1 MEDDDEVDV
10 LGDFCLNL
18 EYVQAFVCLLF
29 VLTDIWSQDG
39 FEPIRCRGVSY
50 TEFGIIGRLHAT
62 SLASWKFTSK
72 FLFNVF
78 YIWIQQDL
86 LFSQVWNMPMMD
98 HANEDKNKTL
108 NWENMLH
115 EEKKHFSNSLPMANP
130 PSTTTSAVVA
140 SKVSPIWTKDDVA
153 SLRKGIV
160 SVGVVTDYGRTV

>member
-1 MEDDDEVDV
+1 
-10 LGDFCLNL
+10 
-18 EYVQAFVCLLF
+18 
-29 VLTDIWSQDG
+29 
-39 FEPIRCRGVSY
+39 
-50 TEFGIIGRLHAT
+50 
-62 SLASWKFTSK
+62 
-72 FLFNVF
+72 
-78 YIWIQQDL
+78 
-86 LFSQVWNMPMMD
+86 MPMMD

-160 SVGVVTDYGRTV
+160 SVDWFLIMTGLCNLLNTFIKGSPQSKLEQGC

>member
-1 MEDDDEVDV
+1 M
-10 LGDFCLNL
+10 
-18 EYVQAFVCLLF
+18 
-29 VLTDIWSQDG
+29 I
-39 FEPIRCRGVSY
+39 
-50 TEFGIIGRLHAT
+50 
-62 SLASWKFTSK
+62 
-72 FLFNVF
+72 F
-78 YIWIQQDL
+78 YIWIQQDP

-160 SVGVVTDYGRTV
+160 SIGVVTDYGRTV